1 MDIFLLII
9 GFCCVVVGIFGSFLP
24 AIPGVFLSWIGLLLL
39 YLTKGI
45 IFNYW
50 ILGITLF
57 FTLLITILGY
67 IIPASGTRKMGGSK
81 YGVWG
86 TNIGLIVGFLFI
98 PIPFGFV
105 IGAFFGAFLGEII
118 YNSNNKKRAVKAATG
133 SVLGFLASSFITFIL
148 LHDTFWNICI
158 CCLAKQSCFFLN
170 GFIKIPKGLLKPSK
184 VLQKQS

>member
-50 ILGITLF
+50 ILGVTLF

-133 SVLGFLASSFITFIL
+133 SVLGFLASSFITFIYCMIL
-148 LHDTFWNICI
+148 FGTFVYVAWQNR
-158 CCLAKQSCFFLN
+158 AVFF
-170 GFIKIPKGLLKPSK
+170 
-184 VLQKQS
+184 

>member
-9 GFCCVVVGIFGSFLP
+9 GFCCVVIGIFGSFLP

-133 SVLGFLASSFITFIL
+133 SVLGFLASSFITFIYCMIL
-148 LHDTFWNICI
+148 FGTFVYVAWQNR
-158 CCLAKQSCFFLN
+158 AVFF
-170 GFIKIPKGLLKPSK
+170 
-184 VLQKQS
+184 

>member
-133 SVLGFLASSFITFIL
+133 SVLGFLASSFITFIYCMIL
-148 LHDTFWNICI
+148 FGTFVYVAWQNR
-158 CCLAKQSCFFLN
+158 AVFF
-170 GFIKIPKGLLKPSK
+170 
-184 VLQKQS
+184 

>member
-9 GFCCVVVGIFGSFLP
+9 GFCCAVVGIFGSFLP

-133 SVLGFLASSFITFIL
+133 SVLGFLASSFITFIYCMIL
-148 LHDTFWNICI
+148 FGTFVYVAWQNR
-158 CCLAKQSCFFLN
+158 AVFF
-170 GFIKIPKGLLKPSK
+170 
-184 VLQKQS
+184 